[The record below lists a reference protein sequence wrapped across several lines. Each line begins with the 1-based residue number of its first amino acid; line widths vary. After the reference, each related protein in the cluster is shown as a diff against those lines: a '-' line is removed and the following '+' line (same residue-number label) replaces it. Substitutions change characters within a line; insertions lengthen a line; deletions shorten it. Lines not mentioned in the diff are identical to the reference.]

1 MIDTDLVTDKAE
13 QDYYNSLEPE
23 IDQLVKLHNLPTSD
37 EYTSVIAT
45 QVWVY
50 RDTFITDDSL
60 IIELAE
66 FTKILL
72 SSKKTDNPIEIKYG
86 NKRVKI
92 SNDLN
97 KTRLN
102 YVVNT
107 LLEHEIRN
115 DFSLGF
121 PKDLYKDFFLKPSL
135 KSRLEMH
142 ERSRD
147 KDDYDMFQIID
158 FSKVLFNN
166 HELNNIIDIVKE
178 KGKIKNDKY
187 SKSKKEQLRDL
198 LNETISKLR
207 KKELFNKN
215 LKTIATNEAC
225 FLYDVFAFAKL
236 IEADLTANNQE
247 KYQYIKRHLQIS

>member
-1 MIDTDLVTDKAE
+1 MIDTNIVTDKEE

-23 IDQLVKLHNLPTSD
+23 IERLVKLYNLPESD
-37 EYTSVIAT
+37 EYTGLIVT

-50 RDTFITDDSL
+50 RDTFISDDSL

-102 YVVNT
+102 YVINT
-107 LLEHEIRN
+107 LLEREIRHN
-115 DFSLGF
+115 YSLRF
-121 PKDLYKDFFLKPSL
+121 TEDLYKDFALKPSL
-135 KSRLEMH
+135 KTCMDMYES
-142 ERSRD
+142 SSD
-147 KDDYDMFQIID
+147 KDDFSMFQIID
-158 FSKVLFNN
+158 FSKVLYSIE
-166 HELNNIIDIVKE
+166 ELSKIIDTVKE
-178 KGKIKNDKY
+178 KGKFQSNKY
-187 SKSKKEQLRDL
+187 TNLKKDQLRKL
-198 LNETISKLR
+198 LKETISTLK

-225 FLYDVFAFAKL
+225 FLYDIFAFAKL
-236 IEADLTANNQE
+236 LENDLSANNQE
-247 KYQYIKRHLQIS
+247 KYQLIKRYLKE